1 MLFGLKNVCATYQC
15 AMQRIFD
22 DMIHKNIEYYVEN
35 LVIKSKKREDHLQDL
50 RMVFD
55 RLKRY

>member
-1 MLFGLKNVCATYQC
+1 
-15 AMQRIFD
+15 MQRIFD
-22 DMIHKNIEYYVEN
+22 DMLHKNIEYYVEN

-55 RLKRY
+55 RLKMY